1 VSQIG
6 EVSRKING
14 GLDPGSGSATKNLSS
29 QKSQKSSGSRG
40 YGSTTLG
47 YENNHVLL
55 LTIEEARHYDGV
67 KVAAAEEPGQS
78 GVRHTRSGQHNAF
91 QPTRR

>member
-1 VSQIG
+1 MFIP
-6 EVSRKING
+6 
-14 GLDPGSGSATKNLSS
+14 GLDFFYPGIRN
-29 QKSQKSSGSRG
+29 QKLR
-40 YGSTTLG
+40 

-67 KVAAAEEPGQS
+67 KIAAAEEPGQS